1 MKQYLSLFLKGIAMG
16 AANVIPGVSGGT
28 IAFITGIYDE
38 LISSLKSFDVTAI
51 KLLFS
56 FRLKEFA
63 QHINLM
69 FLIALFSGAIA
80 GIVSLGKLF
89 KWVISLERVVDGVSI
104 KHGYEPVL
112 FALFFGLILASVYS
126 VGKTIKEWNVGSI
139 ISGIIGIAVAVFL
152 VLVKPASESDNVLY
166 LFVCGIVAMSSMLL
180 PGLSGSF
187 VLILMGNYYLIMI
200 DSIQNA
206 NMKILGIVAIGAIIG
221 FVILSRVISF
231 LLDKH
236 ENVTISSLTG
246 FIFGSLVTI
255 WPWKD
260 IMRKEVTK
268 GDKVKEVITGYE
280 NWYFPE
286 FNSFDLLL
294 IGMMIVGFVM
304 VLGIEF
310 IGKKSGQVALEEN

>member
-28 IAFITGIYDE
+28 IAFITGIYDT
-38 LISSLKSFDVTAI
+38 LISSLKAFDVTAI

-63 QHINLM
+63 EHINLM
-69 FLIALFSGAIA
+69 FLVALFSGAIA

-112 FALFFGLILASVYS
+112 FALFFGLIMASVYY
-126 VGKTIKEWNVGSI
+126 VGKTIKEWNISSI
-139 ISGIIGIAVAVFL
+139 IAGIIGVAVAIAL
-152 VLVKPASESDNVLY
+152 VLLDPAGENDNMLY
-166 LFVCGIVAMSSMLL
+166 LFICGIVAMSSMLL

-206 NMKILGIVAIGAIIG
+206 NVKILAIVAIGAVAG
-221 FVILSRVISF
+221 FIILSRAISF
-231 LLDKH
+231 LLDKY

-255 WPWKD
+255 WPWKT
-260 IMRKEVTK
+260 IVREEMMR
-268 GDKVKEVITGYE
+268 GDKVKEVIKGYE

-294 IGMMIVGFVM
+294 IVMMMLGFVM
-304 VLGIEF
+304 VWGVEF
-310 IGKKSGQVALEEN
+310 VGKKFGQTEEN